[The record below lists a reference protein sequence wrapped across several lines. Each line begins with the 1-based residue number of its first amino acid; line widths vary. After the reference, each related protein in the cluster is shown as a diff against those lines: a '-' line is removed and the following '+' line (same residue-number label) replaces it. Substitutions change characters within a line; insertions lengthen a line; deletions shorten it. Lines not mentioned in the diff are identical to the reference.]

1 MIPDPILFSWGVF
14 TIRWYG
20 VLMVSGMAIAVL
32 LSCLEAKRQG
42 LSGDHYFNMCLM
54 VLIFGIIGARAYYV
68 LFNWDYYGENLIK
81 VFAINEGGLAIHGGL
96 IVGSLVFVLMGMYYR
111 IGGWR
116 SIDIAAP
123 YTALAQAIGRWGN
136 YFNQEAYGYAVDKGK
151 IPWAMFIDGA
161 YRHPTFLYES
171 IWDLLV
177 FLFLLW
183 LRRRKTVMTGDVFC
197 VYAIVYSAG
206 RIVIEAFR
214 TDSLMLGSFRIA
226 QVVSAAAILLFSLA
240 IVLRHKGKD
249 QGGKIISV
257 R

>member
-1 MIPDPILFSWGVF
+1 MIPDPILFTWGHF

-32 LSCLEAKRQG
+32 LSCLEAKRRE
-42 LSGDHYFNMCLM
+42 LNAEHYFNMCLM
-54 VLIFGIIGARAYYV
+54 VLIIGILGARAYYV
-68 LFNWDYYGENLIK
+68 FFNWDFYGENLLKIL
-81 VFAINEGGLAIHGGL
+81 AIYEGGLAIHGGL
-96 IVGSLVFVLMGMYYR
+96 IAGSLTFVISGLYYH

-116 SIDIAAP
+116 SLDIAAP
-123 YTALAQAIGRWGN
+123 SVALAQSIGRWGN
-136 YFNQEAYGYAVDKGK
+136 YFNQEAYGYVVDPEK

-183 LRRRKTVMTGDVFC
+183 YRRRSKIINGDVFLA
-197 VYAIVYSAG
+197 YAVLYSIG
-206 RIVIEAFR
+206 RIVIEGLR
-214 TDSLMLGSFRIA
+214 MDSLMLGDFRIA
-226 QVVSAAAILLFSLA
+226 QIVSATA
-240 IVLRHKGKD
+240 IVFGLLTMYIRSRGRD
-249 QGGKIISV
+249 QGGKITSI